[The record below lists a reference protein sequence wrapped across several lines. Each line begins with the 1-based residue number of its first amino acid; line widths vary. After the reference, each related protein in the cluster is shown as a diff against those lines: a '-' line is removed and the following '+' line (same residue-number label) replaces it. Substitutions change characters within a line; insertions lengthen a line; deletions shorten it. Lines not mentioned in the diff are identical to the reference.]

1 MTPEFQTF
9 FNKLR
14 CLELMIHTGDPE
26 LFSILSAVNERMG
39 SIALVH
45 IEDIC
50 SAHIFLMEH
59 AKAEG
64 PYICCAQNS
73 LMSNL
78 VQHLAEEYP
87 CSNIR

>member
-1 MTPEFQTF
+1 
-9 FNKLR
+9 
-14 CLELMIHTGDPE
+14 
-26 LFSILSAVNERMG
+26 MG

-64 PYICCAQNS
+64 PYICCALNS

-78 VQHLAEEYP
+78 VEHLAEEYP
-87 CSNIR
+87 CSNIRYLFSFFFFFSIYINLEGK